1 MNEKVRQKMFLLR
14 QTWNEVFPQAKLY
27 ALDIKTNALDPNW
40 PITAKVT
47 PTIHVNPNF
56 FKSKTPD
63 SDILRDKQREL
74 LELQKR
80 KLELELAATMKHI
93 AEQEKQL
100 QVKTAN
106 VTTVSLCGCTELRLE
121 NFINLFPLS
130 GEHYC
135 EG

>member
-1 MNEKVRQKMFLLR
+1 MNEKVRQKMFPLR
-14 QTWNEVFPQAKLY
+14 QTWNDVFPQAKLY
-27 ALDIKTNALDPNW
+27 ALDIKTNALDPGW

-47 PTIHVNPNF
+47 PAIHVNPNF
-56 FKSKTPD
+56 FKTKTPD
-63 SDILRDKQREL
+63 SDTLRDKQREL

-106 VTTVSLCGCTELRLE
+106 VTTVS
-121 NFINLFPLS
+121 
-130 GEHYC
+130 H
-135 EG
+135 

>member
-1 MNEKVRQKMFLLR
+1 MFALR

-27 ALDIKTNALDPNW
+27 ALDEKTKSIDEGW
-40 PITAKVT
+40 PITAKYT
-47 PTIHVNPNF
+47 PAIHVNPNF

-80 KLELELAATMKHI
+80 KLELELAQTMKHI

-100 QVKTAN
+100 QAKTA
-106 VTTVSLCGCTELRLE
+106 VVPTVSRYRFYDT
-121 NFINLFPLS
+121 LS
-130 GEHYC
+130 AQEIHFFVL
-135 EG
+135 

>member
-1 MNEKVRQKMFLLR
+1 MFLLR
-14 QTWNEVFPQAKLY
+14 QTWTDVFPQGKLY
-27 ALDIKTNALDPNW
+27 TLDIKTNSLDPGW
-40 PITAKVT
+40 PITAKAT
-47 PTIHVNPNF
+47 PAIHVNPNF

-100 QVKTAN
+100 QAKTAN
-106 VTTVSLCGCTELRLE
+106 VTVSHIYIMEL
-121 NFINLFPLS
+121 NL
-130 GEHYC
+130 
-135 EG
+135 

>member
-1 MNEKVRQKMFLLR
+1 MFPLR
-14 QTWNEVFPQAKLY
+14 QTWNDVFPQAKLY
-27 ALDIKTNALDPNW
+27 ALDIKTNALDPGW

-47 PTIHVNPNF
+47 VTPAIHVNPNF

-80 KLELELAATMKHI
+80 KLELELAATKKHI

-100 QVKTAN
+100 QAKTTN
-106 VTTVSLCGCTELRLE
+106 VTTVSHHLYHLFILE
-121 NFINLFPLS
+121 N
-130 GEHYC
+130 
-135 EG
+135 